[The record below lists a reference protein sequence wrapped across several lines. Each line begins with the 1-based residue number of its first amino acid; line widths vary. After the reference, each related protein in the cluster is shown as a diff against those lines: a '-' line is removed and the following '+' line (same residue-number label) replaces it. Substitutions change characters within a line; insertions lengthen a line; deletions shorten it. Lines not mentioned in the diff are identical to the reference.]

1 MDFTAIDVETANPDF
16 ASICQ
21 IGVVQFHDG
30 HVANRWTTFV
40 NPEDFFDPVNVRIH
54 GITAETVRSAPV
66 FRDVKARLD
75 PLLQSTVVCCHT
87 AFDRLA
93 VRAVHAKYRLDH
105 LPLTWL
111 DTSRVVRRAWP
122 ERSHSGYGIRPVAEM
137 LGISFHHHD
146 AEEDARVAGEILL
159 HAMARTG
166 LSVNE
171 WLARVERP
179 INEERTG
186 GPATRTSRHGRAG
199 NPDGPL
205 SGEIVVFTGSLSF
218 KRSEAVALA
227 AAAGCNVAEN
237 VTKRTTLLVVGN
249 QDIRALNG
257 LEKSSKHRKAEQL
270 ITEGQELRILQ
281 ECDFLSLLVVPP
293 EP

>member
-1 MDFTAIDVETANPDF
+1 MDFTAIDVETANPNL

-21 IGVVQFHDG
+21 IGVVQFRDG
-30 HVANRWTTFV
+30 HVTNRWTTLV
-40 NPEDFFDPVNVRIH
+40 NPEDSFDPVNVRIH
-54 GITAETVRSAPV
+54 GITAEAVRSAPV
-66 FRDVKARLD
+66 FRQVKPHLD
-75 PLLQSTVVCCHT
+75 PQLRSTVVCCHT
-87 AFDRLA
+87 PFDRHA
-93 VRAVHAKYRLDH
+93 IRAVHEKYRLDH
-105 LPLTWL
+105 IPLTWL

-122 ERSHSGYGIRPVAEM
+122 ERARSGYGIRPVAEM
-137 LGISFHHHD
+137 LGISFNHHD

-159 HAMARTG
+159 HAIARTG

-179 INEERTG
+179 IHEERTG
-186 GPATRTSRHGRAG
+186 GPATRASRHGRVG

-218 KRSEAVALA
+218 KRSEAAAIA
-227 AAAGCNVAEN
+227 AAAGCNVADN
-237 VTKRTTLLVVGN
+237 VTKQTTLLVVGN
-249 QDIRALNG
+249 QDIRATNG

-270 ITEGQELRILQ
+270 ISEGQDLRILQ
-281 ECDFLSLLVVPP
+281 ECDFLTLLLAQP

>member
-1 MDFTAIDVETANPDF
+1 MDFTAIDVETANPDL

-21 IGVVQFHDG
+21 IGVVQFRDG
-30 HVANRWTTFV
+30 HVANRWTTLV
-40 NPEDFFDPVNVRIH
+40 NPEDSFDPVNVRIH
-54 GITAETVRSAPV
+54 GITAEAVRSAPV
-66 FRDVKARLD
+66 FRHVKAHLD

-87 AFDRLA
+87 GFDRLA
-93 VRAVHAKYRLDH
+93 IRAVHEKYRLDH

-137 LGISFHHHD
+137 LGISFSHHD

-159 HAMARTG
+159 HAIARTG

-179 INEERTG
+179 INEERNRAS
-186 GPATRTSRHGRAG
+186 ATRTSRHSRAG

-205 SGEIVVFTGSLSF
+205 SGEIIVFTGSLSF
-218 KRSEAVALA
+218 TRSEAAALA
-227 AAAGCNVAEN
+227 AATGCNVADN

-281 ECDFLSLLVVPP
+281 ECDFLSLLVVQP

>member
-1 MDFTAIDVETANPDF
+1 
-16 ASICQ
+16 
-21 IGVVQFHDG
+21 
-30 HVANRWTTFV
+30 
-40 NPEDFFDPVNVRIH
+40 
-54 GITAETVRSAPV
+54 
-66 FRDVKARLD
+66 
-75 PLLQSTVVCCHT
+75 
-87 AFDRLA
+87 
-93 VRAVHAKYRLDH
+93 
-105 LPLTWL
+105 
-111 DTSRVVRRAWP
+111 
-122 ERSHSGYGIRPVAEM
+122 M
-137 LGISFHHHD
+137 LGISFSHHD

-159 HAMARTG
+159 HAIARTG

-179 INEERTG
+179 INEERNRAS
-186 GPATRTSRHGRAG
+186 ATRTSRHARAG

-218 KRSEAVALA
+218 TRSEAAALA
-227 AAAGCNVAEN
+227 AATGCNVADN

-281 ECDFLSLLVVPP
+281 ECDFLSLLVVQP